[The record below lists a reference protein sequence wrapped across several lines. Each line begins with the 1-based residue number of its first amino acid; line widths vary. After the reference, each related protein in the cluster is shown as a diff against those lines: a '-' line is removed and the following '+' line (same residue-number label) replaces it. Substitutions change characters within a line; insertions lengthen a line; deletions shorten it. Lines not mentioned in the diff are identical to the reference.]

1 MRVAKRRSRW
11 QDRFCAPR
19 VSERADAPSTH
30 FFAAR
35 EARPS
40 AESRSRRRRWRGR
53 AVGGPVD
60 VPRGRAVALETRHLL
75 VARTFTIGGV
85 PAEHLHLPV
94 AVGHRQPRAAVRR
107 ELQVL
112 RAGAARVF
120 RGKDNLEGGFR
131 QDEHLAVLPAHR
143 DVRLRVPRRVADGDG
158 RRRERQGAPPGHR
171 RPRRV
176 PRVHGAGGAR
186 GVEPVRVR
194 GVPARR
200 AEGSLVPPRQHA
212 RRLALGVQINVPQLA
227 PRRARDDSVRA
238 GHDVDRAD
246 PASGQNRVREGDA
259 GTTRFR
265 QNRGS
270 VIFARQRPVT
280 PPTAPTR
287 RRRRP

>member
-1 MRVAKRRSRW
+1 MQNLVVGA
-11 QDRFCAPR
+11 AGG
-19 VSERADAPSTH
+19 ER
-30 FFAAR
+30 
-35 EARPS
+35 
-40 AESRSRRRRWRGR
+40 R

-120 RGKDNLEGGFR
+120 RGEDNLEGGFR

-143 DVRLRVPRRVADGDG
+143 DVRLRVPRRVAADGDG

-186 GVEPVRVR
+186 GVEPVEREGASTPR
-194 GVPARR
+194 GGKPCAPASARSPSRARGAGPRPTARTATCPRRLGPCRARR
-200 AEGSLVPPRQHA
+200 RSRGPPR
-212 RRLALGVQINVPQLA
+212 RTKPC
-227 PRRARDDSVRA
+227 S
-238 GHDVDRAD
+238 
-246 PASGQNRVREGDA
+246 
-259 GTTRFR
+259 
-265 QNRGS
+265 
-270 VIFARQRPVT
+270 
-280 PPTAPTR
+280 R
-287 RRRRP
+287 RRRRDDAIPPKPGVR